1 MARPALAVTLGIA
14 SLGLCGAGWAQSLT
28 AVRAASDGASRSVPM
43 GVADARH
50 LLGRV
55 GFGPTFGEVD
65 AYARLSRAD
74 AVERL
79 LSDVKTSAG
88 APPPAW
94 VNEPP
99 TPPRSLREGSV
110 EQRQA
115 FQQQEIRRGLELRA
129 WWIGEMLAGPSPL
142 TERMT
147 LFWHNH
153 FTSSQQKVRFVHLM
167 YRQNLLLREK
177 ALGNFADLLHAVS
190 KDPAMV
196 IYLDNAS
203 NRRDRPNE
211 NFAREVMEL
220 FTLGEG
226 NYSETDIREAARAF
240 TGWSIDPDTGSFR
253 WRPFIHDS
261 GEKTVLG
268 QKGNFNGDAVLD
280 ILLEQPQTAQTVVG
294 KLWREFVAP
303 DFNREDDRGEV
314 NRIARVFRDSR
325 YDIRT
330 TLREL
335 LLSQAFWAED
345 NRAALVKSP
354 VDFVVGT
361 LRQFDVRVSDAMP
374 FALVTAGLGQNLFS
388 PPNVKGWPG
397 GEAWINSATLLSRKQ
412 FVERLFRGDEMRR
425 TDAGMSMSAS
435 GEAQGEARRDAS
447 GQGQGQGT
455 AQAQLRQAQFRARMS
470 RAVDE
475 TRFDGER
482 WFRKLEDGATLAGN
496 KGSGNAVRDLSLER
510 FVLASAPV
518 NPVPAGVAGRE
529 RLRLLTLDPVYQLK

>member
-1 MARPALAVTLGIA
+1 MGI
-14 SLGLCGAGWAQSLT
+14 
-28 AVRAASDGASRSVPM
+28 
-43 GVADARH
+43 ADARH

-55 GFGPTFGEVD
+55 GFGPTLGEVE
-65 AYARLSRAD
+65 AYALISRAE

-79 LSDVKTSAG
+79 LADVKTSAG

-94 VNEPP
+94 VNEPLM
-99 TPPRSLREGSV
+99 PPRSLREGSA

-240 TGWSIDPDTGSFR
+240 TGWSIDPDTGSFL

-268 QKGNFNGDAVLD
+268 RKGNFNGDAVLD
-280 ILLEQPQTAQTVVG
+280 ILLEQPQAAQWVVG

-303 DFNREDDRGEV
+303 DFNREDERAEV
-314 NRIARVFRDSR
+314 HRIARVFRDSR

-330 TLREL
+330 AVKEL
-335 LLSQAFWAED
+335 LLSQAFWAEG

-361 LRQFDVRVSDAMP
+361 LRQFDVRVHDAMP

-412 FVERLFRGDEMRR
+412 FVERLFRGDEMRGPD
-425 TDAGMSMSAS
+425 TGMAMAEGGEVR
-435 GEAQGEARRDAS
+435 GEAARQGP
-447 GQGQGQGT
+447 GT
-455 AQAQLRQAQFRARMS
+455 APAHLRQAQFRARMS

-475 TRFDGER
+475 TRFDGEN
-482 WFRKLEDGATLAGN
+482 WFRRLEDGATHAGS
-496 KGSGNAVRDLSLER
+496 KGSGNAVRGLSLER